1 MDRRSGSI
9 IKEGIMVIKERA
21 SKISLTVVMA
31 LLGLSCI
38 FPFIFMLSSSF
49 KVSGEVM
56 KFPFHLIPENATLDN
71 FTGLF
76 TNGMYRFEKWYLNT
90 IIMTA
95 SCIIIKFFFVSFT
108 AYGFAKINF
117 KGKDIIFLVLLSAM
131 MIPGDIMILPRYI
144 IFKNLAILD
153 TMWALVLPSCVD
165 VYFVFLMRQS
175 FISISES
182 ISEAAKI
189 DGCGHLRI
197 YWQVIFP
204 LSKPSIATMALFS
217 FTWAWNDYMG
227 PYLYISTMDKQM
239 LSVGVKLFASGLVQ
253 DYGAQMAAATVVLI
267 PVLAAFLFCQRFFIE
282 GVASSGVKG

>member
-1 MDRRSGSI
+1 
-9 IKEGIMVIKERA
+9 MVIKERA

-95 SCIIIKFFFVSFT
+95 SCIIIKIFFVSFT

-175 FISISES
+175 FISIPES

>member
-1 MDRRSGSI
+1 
-9 IKEGIMVIKERA
+9 MVIKERV
-21 SKISLTVVMA
+21 SKISLTIGMA
-31 LLGLSCI
+31 LIGLICI
-38 FPFIFMLSSSF
+38 SPFIFMLSSSF

-56 KFPFHLIPENATLDN
+56 KFPFHLIPENATLVN
-71 FTGLF
+71 FKGLF
-76 TNGMYRFEKWYLNT
+76 NNGMYKFEKWYLNT

-95 SCIIIKFFFVSFT
+95 TCIIIKIFFVSFT
-108 AYGFAKINF
+108 AYGFAKIDF

-175 FISISES
+175 FISVPES

-197 YWQVIFP
+197 YWKVIFP

-267 PVLAAFLFCQRFFIE
+267 PVLVAFLFCQRFFIE